1 MVVLEFIQA
10 NKLIAEELLGIL
22 KLGKNNTD
30 AGRALVERCRALRS
44 FIAKWQA
51 HISPNFIK
59 HLRNIVGE
67 GEMYGGAMPT
77 LPDARAFN
85 LSDSEQLGTFL
96 NNCNQAW
103 NDLIAYK
110 DREASGYLAKA
121 GDRPINKFI
130 DMTERLDGMIIPR
143 IKIKSMRRSD
153 RLYTLVDHPDYP
165 DRLMSQID
173 DERDVSYY
181 REMEKRGI
189 NALDNLSRVRVF
201 ETWDLAKAQGEYTYK
216 KHDGVI
222 TGDGFSR
229 VAPVKE
235 RIDIMKELEDDQIMV
250 PGIERILP
258 AEIYNGVKIPMPEDK
273 KGTRYHKTILQ
284 RASREILS
292 VIADKLV
299 AQKQLT
305 KLPELDWKRDDYIK
319 YVEKNQKKRDVD
331 ASVVKAATAES
342 AEQPEIKADETIET
356 AEEVNNGND
365 IGIDEGQDQSG
376 DTGS

>member
-10 NKLIAEELLGIL
+10 NKLIAEELLGIS
-22 KLGKNNTD
+22 KLGKTTTD

-51 HISPNFIK
+51 HISPNFITS
-59 HLRNIVGE
+59 LRNIVGE

-77 LPDARAFN
+77 PPDARAFN
-85 LSDSEQLGTFL
+85 LSDQEQLETFL
-96 NNCNQAW
+96 NNYNQAW
-103 NDLIAYK
+103 NDMIAYK
-110 DREASGYLAKA
+110 DREASGYLAKV

-143 IKIKSMRRSD
+143 VKMKTMRRSD

-181 REMEKRGI
+181 REMEKRGVT
-189 NALDNLSRVRVF
+189 ALDSLSRVRVF
-201 ETWDLAKAQGEYTYK
+201 ETWELAKAEGEYVYK
-216 KHDGVI
+216 KHDGII

-235 RIDIMKELEDDQIMV
+235 RIDIMKELDDDQIMI
-250 PGIERILP
+250 PGFERIIP
-258 AEIYNGVKIPMPEDK
+258 AEICNGVKIPLPEDK
-273 KGTRYHKTILQ
+273 KGKRYHKTVLQ

-292 VIADKLV
+292 TIADKLV

-305 KLPELDWKRDDYIK
+305 KLPELDWKREDFIK
-319 YVEKNQKKRDVD
+319 YIDKNQKKNNVD
-331 ASVVKAATAES
+331 AEVIKAATAENV
-342 AEQPEIKADETIET
+342 ET
-356 AEEVNNGND
+356 AEEINNGND
-365 IGIDEGQDQSG
+365 IGIDEGQDQSR
-376 DTGS
+376 DTGPQPRDDSA